1 MSGFTEEMVGNQKIV
16 KGFSYEKRAEKTFS
30 QINEDMRKSG
40 VKAVFFSSMTNP
52 TTRFVNGLIYAAV
65 GTAGALSAIGTVKFL
80 GVISVGQLS
89 SFLSY
94 SNQYTKPFNEI
105 SGVVTELQNAVASAE
120 RVFAV
125 IDELLIYNILRIY

>member
-1 MSGFTEEMVGNQKIV
+1 MAQ
-16 KGFSYEKRAEKTFS
+16 
-30 QINEDMRKSG
+30 SG

-65 GTAGALSAIGTVKFL
+65 GTAGALSAIGALSFFGK
-80 GVISVGQLS
+80 ISIGQLT

-105 SGVVTELQNAVASAE
+105 SGVVAELQNAVASAE
-120 RVFAV
+120 RVFPLSTSLWNQLTQVRKNLPFATV
-125 IDELLIYNILRIY
+125 HWSLSM